1 MLIQCPGCG
10 NRISDKAHACPKCG
24 YIPQKNNAA
33 HAPKSS
39 SRRTGII
46 ISVCSGTI
54 LFLALIAIFGMRLWG
69 EKRDQGIA
77 EEIER
82 QLTENTYEVKS
93 DSDYQGYIG
102 FTFLKRNKM
111 TLYLG
116 ERIYRMTYEVKPCR
130 DGFYDK
136 MTKTCSMYIVKASD
150 EDIKVELIFYA
161 PDRLSRRLSG
171 HIDGVIK
178 DSDGRVYSFILNP
191 VH

>member
-54 LFLALIAIFGMRLWG
+54 LFLALIAIFGMRMWG

-82 QLTENTYEVKS
+82 QLTENTYEREFGITIS
-93 DSDYQGYIG
+93 
-102 FTFLKRNKM
+102 NWA
-111 TLYLG
+111 TLQSG
-116 ERIYRMTYEVKPCR
+116 MNYRA
-130 DGFYDK
+130 
-136 MTKTCSMYIVKASD
+136 AS
-150 EDIKVELIFYA
+150 
-161 PDRLSRRLSG
+161 
-171 HIDGVIK
+171 H
-178 DSDGRVYSFILNP
+178 
-191 VH
+191 